1 MSESS
6 TLILLVAQAL
16 HGTPKRDANASEL
29 AQLVVHGVAQ
39 LLPVSDVEG
48 EGGGTRMQRYMYTR
62 YSTLV
67 LLQRS
72 TVLRQKYWFGI
83 RRSHG

>member
-16 HGTPKRDANASEL
+16 HGTPKRDANAAEL
-29 AQLVVHGVAQ
+29 AQLGVHGVAQ
-39 LLPVSDVEG
+39 LLPVSDVE

-83 RRSHG
+83 RRSHV